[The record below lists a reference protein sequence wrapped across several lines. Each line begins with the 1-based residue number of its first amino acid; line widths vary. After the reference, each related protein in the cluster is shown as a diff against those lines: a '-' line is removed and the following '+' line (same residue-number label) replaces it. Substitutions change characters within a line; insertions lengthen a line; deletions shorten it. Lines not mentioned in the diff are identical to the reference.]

1 MYGISMRDHRLLLLT
16 QPESLHTM
24 SYYSLPD
31 CFCQKH
37 YTHEQQAVEMRAP
50 IKKKQTDA
58 LLIFNSSSIL
68 GGVPLFLALQSNEP
82 EGYSSPRHL
91 TCPAV
96 CSVTDKP
103 SGFALSLVPADGTVV
118 LMGHTGVLETRQRRA
133 REVLQSVSTR
143 NTIWTV
149 KCQRKM

>member
-1 MYGISMRDHRLLLLT
+1 MHFS
-16 QPESLHTM
+16 
-24 SYYSLPD
+24 
-31 CFCQKH
+31 F
-37 YTHEQQAVEMRAP
+37 
-50 IKKKQTDA
+50 
-58 LLIFNSSSIL
+58 SIL
-68 GGVPLFLALQSNEP
+68 VGGVPLFLALQSYEP

-118 LMGHTGVLETRQRRA
+118 LMGHTGVLETRQGRA
-133 REVLQSVSTR
+133 GEVLQSVS
-143 NTIWTV
+143 NSNAIWTV